1 MFKWKDIKIGKKL
14 AIGFG
19 SLLVLLVAAS
29 FVGFKGIQT
38 VGQSL
43 FIVGSE
49 EAPLV
54 DMANEMKIS
63 LMTSRNAMEEYKGA
77 TSALATDDKNTLG
90 SIKESYDETLAEF
103 DKFAGAILEGAR
115 LEGGTVVI
123 KTDNEKLADLVRDA
137 DEVHNNKFQAAA
149 NEMMKAGQELLVQKA
164 NTDRAMEEMEKIYD
178 EVYDDAGNVEE
189 MISEEISSRAS
200 SSKLGN
206 KAMAIL
212 KEEVPLADMA
222 NELKIAMAQ
231 TRIKLEEFVQGRDL
245 KELDELEKEYKEW
258 ISEFDKK
265 VTAILE
271 GGTVEGSTIIATDN
285 QAIIDTVREL
295 DEDHTDFQKQADEL
309 MASHRKTIEMS
320 IKSEEAME
328 KLDKFGDET
337 AQLLTRVEELAGD
350 EMTEAKNEGASSK
363 KSAVS
368 VLLIVASLSIL
379 LGILLGVIITKGIT
393 GPLSKGVAFAKAIAD
408 GDLSAKVDIDQ
419 KDEVGILSSALS
431 EMAEKLRNIVGEIR
445 SASENVSSGSQQMSS
460 SSEEMS
466 QGATEQA
473 ANAEEASSSMEQM
486 SANIKQNSDNAQ
498 QTDKIAVKA
507 SKDAQEGGEAV
518 TQAVGAMKEIAGKI
532 SIIEE
537 IARQT
542 NLLAL
547 NAAIEAARAGEHGK
561 GFAVVAAEVRKLA
574 ERSQAAAGEIGELS
588 ASSVEVAEKAGE
600 MLHKLVPD
608 IQKTAELVQ
617 EINAAS
623 NEQNSGAEQIN
634 KAIQQLDQ
642 VIQQNAGASEEM
654 SSTAEELA
662 SQAEQLQDSIGFFK
676 TGNESSSK
684 RNKRSAAKGVK
695 VEHHAAA
702 HTVHTETRTPEVI
715 SHERTDNTASGGVAL
730 DMGSGGKDGTDDEF
744 EKY

>member
-1 MFKWKDIKIGKKL
+1 MLKWKDIKIGRKL
-14 AIGFG
+14 AVGFG
-19 SLLVLLVAAS
+19 SLLVLLVVAS
-29 FVGFKGIQT
+29 FVGFNGIQT
-38 VGQSL
+38 VAHSL
-43 FIVGSE
+43 FVVGNE
-49 EAPLV
+49 EAPVV

-63 LMTSRNAMEEYKGA
+63 LMEARNAMEEYKSA
-77 TSALATDDKNTLG
+77 TAALATDDSSILE
-90 SIKESYDETLAEF
+90 SIKASYDETLAEF
-103 DKFAGAILEGAR
+103 DEFAGAILEGAR
-115 LEGGTVVI
+115 LESGTVVI

-137 DEVHNNKFQAAA
+137 DDMHNNKFQVAA
-149 NEMMKAGQELLVQKA
+149 NEMMNTGQKLLLKKAE
-164 NTDRAMEEMEKIYD
+164 TDKAMEEMERIYD
-178 EVYDDAGNVEE
+178 EVYDDASKVEE
-189 MISEEISSRAS
+189 LISEEISSRAS

-212 KEEVPLADMA
+212 NEEVPLADMA

-245 KELDELEKEYKEW
+245 KEMDDLEKEYIEW
-258 ISEFDKK
+258 VALFDEK
-265 VTAILE
+265 VIAILE
-271 GGTVEGSTIIATDN
+271 GGTVEGKTIIATDN
-285 QAIIDTVREL
+285 QAIINSVKEL
-295 DEDHTDFQKQADEL
+295 DENHTDFQKQADAL
-309 MASHRKTIEMS
+309 MKNHRITIDLS

-328 KLDKFGDET
+328 KLDNFGDE
-337 AQLLTRVEELAGD
+337 AAEMLSMVEALAGG
-350 EMTEAKNEGASSK
+350 EMEAAKDEGAASK
-363 KSAVS
+363 KSAINVLFIVS
-368 VLLIVASLSIL
+368 SLSIL
-379 LGILLGVIITKGIT
+379 LGIILGIVITKGIT
-393 GPLSKGVAFAKAIAD
+393 GPLSKGVDFAKAISE
-408 GDLSAKVDIDQ
+408 GNLSVKVDIEQ
-419 KDEVGILSSALS
+419 NDEVGILSSALS
-431 EMAEKLRNIVGEIR
+431 EMAGKLRNIVGEIR
-445 SASENVSSGSQQMSS
+445 SASENVSSGSQQLSS
-460 SSEEMS
+460 TSEQMS

-486 SANIKQNSDNAQ
+486 SANIRQNSDNAQ

-507 SKDAQEGGEAV
+507 SRDAEEGGKAVSQAV
-518 TQAVGAMKEIAGKI
+518 TAMKDIAGKI

-574 ERSQAAAGEIGELS
+574 ERSQTAAAEISDLS
-588 ASSVEVAEKAGE
+588 SSSTEVAEQAGE
-600 MLHKLVPD
+600 MLSKLVPD

-662 SQAEQLQDSIGFFK
+662 SQAEQLQDTIAFFK
-676 TGNESSSK
+676 TGDEESRKSSA
-684 RNKRSAAKGVK
+684 RTGASRVVAQVK
-695 VEHHAAA
+695 
-702 HTVHTETRTPEVI
+702 HTETKTPQIV
-715 SHERTDNTASGGVAL
+715 SHETPGVSLDMTSGGN
-730 DMGSGGKDGTDDEF
+730 DKTDDEF